1 MTKMTY
7 VDALNTAL
15 EIIGNDGRYTDTK
28 EKLEAL
34 RDSIVKRNSERK
46 PTATQKQNVEFKAL
60 IADLF
65 AVNPGVDY
73 RVSDVIAAIPQFTGF
88 STPKVAALLN
98 QMCGEGNAV
107 REVRGRI
114 TVFHA

>member
-15 EIIGNDGRYTDTK
+15 EIIGNDGRYTDAK

-34 RDSIVKRNSERK
+34 RDSIAKRNSERK

-60 IADLF
+60 IANLF
-65 AVNPGVDY
+65 AANPGKGY
-73 RVSDVIAAIPQFTGF
+73 RVSEVIAAVPEFAGF
-88 STPKVAALLN
+88 STPKVTALLN
-98 QMCGEGNAV
+98 QMCAEGNAV
-107 REVRGRI
+107 RETEKRV